1 MGGGRKLKI
10 IYKSSQIDE
19 SLGMFYAI
27 FTNYLGFMR
36 SEGEFKLMGMAA
48 LGKKNTI

>member
-1 MGGGRKLKI
+1 
-10 IYKSSQIDE
+10 
-19 SLGMFYAI
+19 MFYAI